1 MCQYPRE
8 RAGPWDFFLKGKN
21 EGQTGFSEVR
31 GSQSELAPCSSCF
44 CGSIQSYLLLEL
56 LCRVV
61 VDQGHREGNDVVVTH
76 QG

>member
-8 RAGPWDFFLKGKN
+8 WAGPWDFSLKGKN
-21 EGQTGFSEVR
+21 WGQTEFSEVR
-31 GSQSELAPCSSCF
+31 VSQSKLAPCSSC
-44 CGSIQSYLLLEL
+44 SIQSYLLLEL

-61 VDQGHREGNDVVVTH
+61 VDQGHREGDDVVVTH